1 MFYCKYCSDSLE
13 IIKNTNI
20 SNEDKTK
27 QIENP
32 ENLFQIYLEDIE
44 SKKNRYINSDFQYT
58 IMWPESDIENLNFK
72 ELIKNNNLNNISE
85 EDLKNNLINKY
96 REFVKSQK
104 NISTFYLSCTNCST
118 TYFLE
123 PETIID
129 SINFEKS
136 AIINDDDIKSRISDP
151 TLLRTKDYICPNS
164 KCQTNLKKSDKNILL
179 EKEAVFYRSGK
190 EYNIKYICCLC
201 NTQWGT

>member
-58 IMWPESDIENLNFK
+58 IMWPENDIENLNFK

-85 EDLKNNLINKY
+85 EDLKNILINKY

-136 AIINDDDIKSRISDP
+136 AIINDDDIKARISDP

-164 KCQTNLKKSDKNILL
+164 KCQTNLKKSDKNMLL